1 MQTASSKVRADVR
14 RLGYVAHYIRGRFM
28 AKLRRL
34 PDWTA
39 RVIIRNRKGIL
50 MVLNSQGEWEIPGG
64 RRNPE
69 DKDPISTA
77 KRELLEET
85 RLPSDGAQFH
95 LRFVR
100 SSRQGKKNKYDV
112 HYYEC
117 VLPAGTIEEHLQ
129 AYGLEGEKT
138 CIYPYKRLCKST
150 DVRAAHLSMLRRL
163 KCLRPPPIKRAE

>member
-1 MQTASSKVRADVR
+1 
-14 RLGYVAHYIRGRFM
+14 M
-28 AKLRRL
+28 ATLRRL

-39 RVIIRNRKGIL
+39 RLIIRTRKGVL
-50 MVLNSQGEWEIPGG
+50 MVLNSSGEWEVPGG

-85 RLPSDGAQFH
+85 GLPSDGAQFH
-95 LRFVR
+95 RRFVR

-112 HYYEC
+112 HYFEC
-117 VLPAGTIEEHLQ
+117 VLPEGTIEKYLKTH
-129 AYGLEGEKT
+129 GLEGEET
-138 CIYPYKRLCKST
+138 RIYPYKKLRKST

-163 KCLRPPPIKRAE
+163 RCLRPPPIKQAA